1 MSYFKSGRKCNE
13 KEFDEALAKL
23 NRIQSLKNI
32 LDVER
37 DKTFNELK
45 MFLGQYDG
53 VRMRLDSEV
62 ELIICMNNKWYIN
75 DKLYGTEN
83 EDLFEKYMNFILN
96 NL

>member
-23 NRIQSLKNI
+23 NRIQSLRNI

-53 VRMRLDSEV
+53 VRMMLDSEV

>member
-45 MFLGQYDG
+45 MLLGQYDG
-53 VRMRLDSEV
+53 VRMMLNSEV

>member
-13 KEFDEALAKL
+13 KEFNEALAKL
-23 NRIQSLKNI
+23 NRIQSLRNI

-45 MFLGQYDG
+45 ILLGQYDG
-53 VRMRLDSEV
+53 IRIMLDSEV
-62 ELIICMNNKWYIN
+62 ELVICVNNKWYIN
-75 DKLYGTEN
+75 DKLYGVEN
-83 EDLFEKYMNFILN
+83 EELFEKYMNFILN

>member
-1 MSYFKSGRKCNE
+1 MSYFNSGRKCNE
-13 KEFDEALAKL
+13 KEFDLALAKL

-45 MFLGQYDG
+45 LLLGQYDG
-53 VRMRLDSEV
+53 VRIMLDSEV
-62 ELIICMNNKWYIN
+62 ELVICVNNKWYIN
-75 DKLYGTEN
+75 DKLYGVEN
-83 EDLFEKYMNFILN
+83 EELFEKYMNFILN

>member
-32 LDVER
+32 LNVER

-53 VRMRLDSEV
+53 VRMMLDSEV

>member
-23 NRIQSLKNI
+23 NRFQSSKNI
-32 LDVER
+32 LDVQR

-53 VRMRLDSEV
+53 VRMMLDSEV

>member
-53 VRMRLDSEV
+53 VRMMLDSEV

-75 DKLYGTEN
+75 GSIFNTSRL
-83 EDLFEKYMNFILN
+83 
-96 NL
+96 

>member
-23 NRIQSLKNI
+23 NRIQSLRNI

-53 VRMRLDSEV
+53 VRMMLDSEV
-62 ELIICMNNKWYIN
+62 ELVICVNNKWYIN
-75 DKLYGTEN
+75 DKLYGVEN
-83 EDLFEKYMNFILN
+83 EELFEKYMNFILN

>member
-1 MSYFKSGRKCNE
+1 MSCFKSGRKCNE

-53 VRMRLDSEV
+53 VRMMLDSEV
-62 ELIICMNNKWYIN
+62 ELIICVNNKWYIN

>member
-23 NRIQSLKNI
+23 NRIQSLRNI

-37 DKTFNELK
+37 DKTFDELK

-53 VRMRLDSEV
+53 VRMMLDSEV
-62 ELIICMNNKWYIN
+62 ELIICMNNKGYIN

-83 EDLFEKYMNFILN
+83 EDLFEKYMIFILN

>member
-23 NRIQSLKNI
+23 NRIQSLRNI

-53 VRMRLDSEV
+53 VRMMLDSEV

-83 EDLFEKYMNFILN
+83 EVLFENFMNFILN

>member
-53 VRMRLDSEV
+53 VRMMLDSEV

>member
-13 KEFDEALAKL
+13 KEFDLALTKL
-23 NRIQSLKNI
+23 NKIQSLKNI

-45 MFLGQYDG
+45 LLLGQYDG
-53 VRMRLDSEV
+53 VRIMLDSEV
-62 ELIICMNNKWYIN
+62 ELVICVNNKWYIN
-75 DKLYGTEN
+75 DKLYGVEN
-83 EDLFEKYMNFILN
+83 EELFEKYMNFILN

>member
-53 VRMRLDSEV
+53 VRMMLDSEV

-83 EDLFEKYMNFILN
+83 EDLFENFGMIVN

>member
-1 MSYFKSGRKCNE
+1 MSYVKSGRKWSE

-23 NRIQSLKNI
+23 NRIHSLRNI

-37 DKTFNELK
+37 DKTFDELK

-53 VRMRLDSEV
+53 VRMMLDSEV

>member
-53 VRMRLDSEV
+53 VRMMLDSEV
-62 ELIICMNNKWYIN
+62 ELIICMNNKWSIN

-83 EDLFEKYMNFILN
+83 EDLFDKYMNFILN

>member
-13 KEFDEALAKL
+13 KEFDEAVAKL

-53 VRMRLDSEV
+53 VRMMLDSEV

>member
-45 MFLGQYDG
+45 LLLGQYDG
-53 VRMRLDSEV
+53 VRMMLDSEV

>member
-23 NRIQSLKNI
+23 NRIQSLRNI

-53 VRMRLDSEV
+53 VRMMLDSEV
-62 ELIICMNNKWYIN
+62 ELIICMKNKWYIN

>member
-23 NRIQSLKNI
+23 NRIQSLRNI

-45 MFLGQYDG
+45 ILLGQCDG
-53 VRMRLDSEV
+53 IRIMLDSEV
-62 ELIICMNNKWYIN
+62 ELVICVNNKWYIN
-75 DKLYGTEN
+75 DKLYGVEN
-83 EDLFEKYMNFILN
+83 EELFEKYMNFILN

>member
-13 KEFDEALAKL
+13 KEFDLALAKL

-37 DKTFNELK
+37 NKAFNELK
-45 MFLGQYDG
+45 LLLGQYDG
-53 VRMRLDSEV
+53 VRIMLDSEV
-62 ELIICMNNKWYIN
+62 ELVICVNNKWYIN
-75 DKLYGTEN
+75 DKLYGVEN
-83 EDLFEKYMNFILN
+83 EELFEKYMNFILN

>member
-13 KEFDEALAKL
+13 KEFDEALVKL

-53 VRMRLDSEV
+53 VRMMLDSEV

>member
-53 VRMRLDSEV
+53 VRMMLDSEV

-75 DKLYGTEN
+75 DKLYGTDN

>member
-45 MFLGQYDG
+45 MLLGQYDG
-53 VRMRLDSEV
+53 VRMMLDSEV

>member
-23 NRIQSLKNI
+23 NRIQSLRNI

-53 VRMRLDSEV
+53 VRMMLDSEV
-62 ELIICMNNKWYIN
+62 ELIICINNKWYIN

>member
-23 NRIQSLKNI
+23 NIIQSLKNI

-53 VRMRLDSEV
+53 VRMMLDSEV

>member
-53 VRMRLDSEV
+53 VRMMLDSEV

-83 EDLFEKYMNFILN
+83 EDLFEKYMNFILI

>member
-53 VRMRLDSEV
+53 VRMMLDSEV

-75 DKLYGTEN
+75 DKLYRTEN

>member
-37 DKTFNELK
+37 DKTFDELK

-53 VRMRLDSEV
+53 VRIMLDSEV

-75 DKLYGTEN
+75 DKLYGTGN

>member
-13 KEFDEALAKL
+13 KEFDLALAKL

-45 MFLGQYDG
+45 LLLGQYDG
-53 VRMRLDSEV
+53 VRIMLDSEV
-62 ELIICMNNKWYIN
+62 ELVICVNNKWYIN
-75 DKLYGTEN
+75 DKLYGVEN
-83 EDLFEKYMNFILN
+83 EELFERYMNFILN

>member
-13 KEFDEALAKL
+13 KEFDKALAKL

-45 MFLGQYDG
+45 LLLGQYDG
-53 VRMRLDSEV
+53 VRIMLDSEV
-62 ELIICMNNKWYIN
+62 ELVICVNNKWYIN
-75 DKLYGTEN
+75 DKLYGVEN
-83 EDLFEKYMNFILN
+83 EELFEKYMNFILN

>member
-32 LDVER
+32 LDVKR

-53 VRMRLDSEV
+53 VRIMLDSEV
-62 ELIICMNNKWYIN
+62 ELVICVNNKWYIN
-75 DKLYGTEN
+75 DKLYGVEN
-83 EDLFEKYMNFILN
+83 EELFETYMNFILS

>member
-53 VRMRLDSEV
+53 VRIMLDSEV
-62 ELIICMNNKWYIN
+62 ELVICVNNKWYIN
-75 DKLYGTEN
+75 DKLYGVGN
-83 EDLFEKYMNFILN
+83 EELFEKYMNFILN

>member
-1 MSYFKSGRKCNE
+1 MSCFKSGRKCNE

-53 VRMRLDSEV
+53 VRMMLDSEV

>member
-37 DKTFNELK
+37 DKTFDELK

-53 VRMRLDSEV
+53 VRMMLDSEV

>member
-13 KEFDEALAKL
+13 KEFDLALAKL

-53 VRMRLDSEV
+53 VRMMLDSEV

>member
-23 NRIQSLKNI
+23 NRLQSSKNI
-32 LDVER
+32 LDVQR

-45 MFLGQYDG
+45 MFLGQYNG
-53 VRMRLDSEV
+53 VRMMLDSEV

>member
-23 NRIQSLKNI
+23 NRIQSLRNI

-53 VRMRLDSEV
+53 VRMMLDSEV

-83 EDLFEKYMNFILN
+83 EELFEKYMNFILN

>member
-53 VRMRLDSEV
+53 VRMMLDSEV

-83 EDLFEKYMNFILN
+83 EDLFEKYINFILN